1 MKELA
6 AQSEGR
12 TLPVDLATRIPWV
25 GVPKAERQINWDNDG
40 VHFKPAGYA
49 AIAGLIFEV
58 LAPFL

>member
-12 TLPVDLATRIPWV
+12 TLLVDLATRIPWI
-25 GVPKAERQINWDNDG
+25 GEREVHWDYDG